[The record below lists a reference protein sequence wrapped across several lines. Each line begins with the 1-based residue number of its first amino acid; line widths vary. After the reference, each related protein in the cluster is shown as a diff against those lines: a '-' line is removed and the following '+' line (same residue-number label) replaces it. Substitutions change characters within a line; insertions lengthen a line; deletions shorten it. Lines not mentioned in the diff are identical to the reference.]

1 MVSWR
6 EMPEFLGVDLE
17 DSLIRSWYF
26 EAPPFRLTVELDAR
40 LLPEH
45 SAFRMPLSG
54 ELFCSRPA
62 RLVFEG
68 VSEIHGLDRAG
79 DFWGVAEDGAPAIDT
94 FAFLRADEEGSYRFD
109 AAWGEVRVR
118 CSGLRLE
125 FADRL
130 QSAA

>member
-1 MVSWR
+1 MVAWR

-17 DSLIRSWYF
+17 DSLVRSWYF

-45 SAFRMPLSG
+45 PAFRAGGSG
-54 ELFCSRPA
+54 EMFCSRPA
-62 RLVFEG
+62 RLIFDDVM
-68 VSEIHGLDRAG
+68 EIEGLDRAG
-79 DFWGVAEDGAPAIDT
+79 DFWGVQEDGAPAIDT
-94 FAFLRADEEGSYRFD
+94 FAFLRADEDGTYCFD

-118 CSGLRLE
+118 CAGLRLE
-125 FADRL
+125 ITDRL

>member
-1 MVSWR
+1 MIAWR

-45 SAFRMPLSG
+45 PGFRVPLSG
-54 ELFCSRPA
+54 EMWCSRPA
-62 RLVFEG
+62 RLVFDG
-68 VSEIHGLDRAG
+68 VSEIHGLDGAG
-79 DFWGVAEDGAPAIDT
+79 DFWGAVDDGAPAIDT
-94 FAFLRADEEGSYRFD
+94 FAFLRAEEDGTYRFD

-118 CSGLRLE
+118 CDRLRLE
-125 FADRL
+125 VGERF